1 MVTLCHHVRVTTEA
15 STQPKA
21 RRPLVWWGLG
31 LLIVGVLLGVVGG
44 TMFVGS
50 AGADVIRAFTAPI
63 RDTPLDATIDLDEG
77 TYVIYEQTG
86 MGRGNSPFPGGGGRG
101 VTISPDAVTVLSP
114 SGESLPV
121 ESTSFDETIDRNSS
135 TFTGAVRFTVEDSGV
150 HRVSVEG
157 FGQQVIVAPSIVSSF
172 GNALA
177 WLAVVALGALLA
189 VIGLVLLIVGLVR
202 GRRPAVTP
210 SPASTPG
217 SLAPPPAPAP
227 PVAVQPTAPQATP
240 QGWYADPRGEARLRW
255 WDGQQWTDHVS

>member
-1 MVTLCHHVRVTTEA
+1 MTAEA
-15 STQPKA
+15 STPPKA

-44 TMFVGS
+44 ALFIGS
-50 AGADVIRAFTAPI
+50 AGTDVIRAFTAPI
-63 RDTPLDATIDLDEG
+63 RDTPLDVTIDLDEG

-86 MGRGNSPFPGGGGRG
+86 AGRGNGPFPNNQDR
-101 VTISPDAVTVLSP
+101 SVTVAPDTVSVLSA

-121 ESTSFDETIDRNSS
+121 ETTTFDETIDRNNS

-150 HRVSVEG
+150 HRVLVDG
-157 FGQQVIVAPSIVSSF
+157 VGQQVIVAPSIASSF

-177 WLAVVALGALLA
+177 WLGVVALGALLA

-202 GRRPAVTP
+202 GRRPATTVV
-210 SPASTPG
+210 PAAAPA
-217 SLAPPPAPAP
+217 SLAPPAAAS
-227 PVAVQPTAPQATP
+227 PVAVQTTVPQATP

-255 WDGQQWTDHVS
+255 WDGQQWTDYVS

>member
-1 MVTLCHHVRVTTEA
+1 MTTDA

-31 LLIVGVLLGVVGG
+31 LLIVGALLGVVGG
-44 TMFVGS
+44 AMFVGS
-50 AGADVIRAFTAPI
+50 AGADVIRAFTAPV

-77 TYVIYEQTG
+77 TYVIYEQTS
-86 MGRGNSPFPGGGGRG
+86 MGRGNGLFPGGGGRG

-121 ESTSFDETIDRNSS
+121 ETTSLDETIDRNDS
-135 TFTGAVRFTVEDSGV
+135 TFSGAVRFTVDDPGV

-157 FGQQVIVAPSIVSSF
+157 LGQQVIVAPSIASSF

-177 WLAVVALGALLA
+177 WLAGVALGALLA

-202 GRRPAVTP
+202 GRRPAVA
-210 SPASTPG
+210 PAPAGTPG
-217 SLAPPPAPAP
+217 SLAPPPAAAP
-227 PVAVQPTAPQATP
+227 GVAVQPTAPQATP
-240 QGWYADPRGEARLRW
+240 PGWYADPRG
-255 WDGQQWTDHVS
+255 